1 MKVDLAALRSCVNH
15 LFPIFCCPSAK
26 KTNKKNTD
34 AARLRSSLAYD
45 IRDDACQG

>member
-15 LFPIFCCPSAK
+15 LFPIFFCCPSAK
-26 KTNKKNTD
+26 KKNPTD
-34 AARLRSSLAYD
+34 AARLRSESAYG

>member
-15 LFPIFCCPSAK
+15 LFPIFFAVPLQK
-26 KTNKKNTD
+26 KKNTD
-34 AARLRSSLAYD
+34 AARLRSESAYG